1 MKSALVID
9 DHPVTHLGAGRLL
22 RDLGYDRVDQ
32 AMTVAQALT
41 CARAAAPSLILLDIT
56 LPDGDGLTLIDALHD
71 AAPEAAILVFSMND
85 QTGFAARAIQA
96 GAQGFLSKN
105 AAPEEFRQA
114 VRRVETGE
122 FYLSSQHAMALATMR
137 AGATGGNPVAQLS
150 PREDQV
156 LRLIGRG
163 LSLQTIADEIGVS
176 YKTVAN
182 TSSRLKQKLGVD
194 GMNGLMR
201 IALQQGGADRSQ
213 R

>member
-22 RDLGYDRVDQ
+22 RDLGYGRIDQ
-32 AMTVAQALT
+32 AMTAAEAMT
-41 CARAAAPSLILLDIT
+41 RARAAAHGLILLDIT
-56 LPDGDGLTLIDALHD
+56 LPDGDGLTLIDALHEV
-71 AAPEAAILVFSMND
+71 APDAAILVFSMND

-114 VRRVETGE
+114 VRRVEAGE
-122 FYLSSQHAMALATMR
+122 FHLSPQHAMALATMR
-137 AGATGGNPVAQLS
+137 AGAVGGDPVAQLS
-150 PREDQV
+150 GREDQV
-156 LRLIGRG
+156 LRLIGKG
-163 LSLQTIADEIGVS
+163 LSLQAIADEIGVS

-201 IALQQGGADRSQ
+201 IALQQGGPVAAPR
-213 R
+213 

>member
-22 RDLGYDRVDQ
+22 RDLGYERIDQ
-32 AMTVAQALT
+32 AMSAAQALT
-41 CARAAAPSLILLDIT
+41 RARAAAPDLILLDIT
-56 LPDGDGLTLIDALHD
+56 LPDGDGLSLVAALLE
-71 AAPEAAILVFSMND
+71 AAPEAGILVFSMND

-114 VRRVETGE
+114 VRRIEAGE
-122 FYLSSQHAMALATMR
+122 FYLSPQHAMALATMR
-137 AGATGGNPVAQLS
+137 AGGAGGDPVAQLS

-156 LRLIGRG
+156 LRLIGQG
-163 LSLQTIADEIGVS
+163 LSLQAIADQIGVS

-201 IALQQGGADRSQ
+201 IALQQGGADTSPR
-213 R
+213 